1 MDQLYQRNVDRI
13 YRICFMYLKNQADAE
28 DAVQSVFLKLFKS
41 EMTFKDHEHE
51 KAWLIVTARN
61 HCKDQLK
68 GWWRTRHVDLEV
80 LPEGIWRDD
89 REGSGA
95 ILEKLLS
102 LPSKYRIVLYLYYY
116 EDYSVRELSSML
128 GRKESTVQ
136 TQLAKGRALMKLSLG
151 GHYDQSSHQ

>member
-1 MDQLYQRNVDRI
+1 MNEVYQRNVDRV
-13 YRICFMYLKNQADAE
+13 YRICFMYLKNRTDAE

-41 EMTFKDHEHE
+41 DIGFRDFEHE

-68 GWWRTRHVDLEV
+68 SWWRTRQVDLAV
-80 LPEGIWRDD
+80 LPEGIWHDD

-95 ILEKLLS
+95 VLEKLLS
-102 LPSKYRIVLYLYYY
+102 LPAKYRIILYLYYY

-128 GRKESTVQ
+128 GRKESTIQ
-136 TQLAKGRALMKLSLG
+136 TQLAKGRALMRISLG
-151 GHYDQSSHQ
+151 GHYDQSSY